1 LRGRANFAFEARV
14 DEGLGGFGR
23 ERHMEDSRVER
34 LADDEAALREDLHHA
49 RVVGRNVSLDLL
61 DAIRPGDLGEML
73 KEQCTDAAPLVGG
86 FDREPH
92 LRPWRRCVEGSV
104 RADALVATDA
114 YDALVAV
121 GGGDHGSKSDMRCKV
136 DS

>member
-1 LRGRANFAFEARV
+1 
-14 DEGLGGFGR
+14 
-23 ERHMEDSRVER
+23 
-34 LADDEAALREDLHHA
+34 
-49 RVVGRNVSLDLL
+49 
-61 DAIRPGDLGEML
+61 ML

-114 YDALVAV
+114 YAMRSSPSGAETTAARATCAA
-121 GGGDHGSKSDMRCKV
+121 KSTPD
-136 DS
+136 